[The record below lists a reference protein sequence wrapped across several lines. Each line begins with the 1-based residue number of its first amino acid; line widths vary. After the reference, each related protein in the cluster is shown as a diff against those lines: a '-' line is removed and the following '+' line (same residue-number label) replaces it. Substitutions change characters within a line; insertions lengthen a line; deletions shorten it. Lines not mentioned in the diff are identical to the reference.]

1 VIQDKKKAH
10 GLTGEGLKV
19 TFADYSHGFQEP
31 SSPVRKKLRSRA
43 STAKGFAVPNPLFI
57 RIHHAIAGILRM
69 SAAGENIDRA
79 RDREVKGGTAIVLT
93 GADFAHLGLT
103 ENLEVLMAQVVVR

>member
-1 VIQDKKKAH
+1 MIQDKKKAH

-93 GADFAHLGLT
+93 RADFAHLGLT

>member
-1 VIQDKKKAH
+1 MIQDKKKAH

-57 RIHHAIAGILRM
+57 RIHHAIAGILRK

>member
-1 VIQDKKKAH
+1 VIHDKKKAH

-19 TFADYSHGFQEP
+19 TFADYSHDFQEP

-57 RIHHAIAGILRM
+57 RIHHAIAGVLHT
-69 SAAGENIDRA
+69 SAAGENIDQALDRA
-79 RDREVKGGTAIVLT
+79 VKGGTAVILM
-93 GADFAHLGLT
+93 GANFAHLGLI
-103 ENLEVLMAQVVVR
+103 EYLGVLMAQVAVR